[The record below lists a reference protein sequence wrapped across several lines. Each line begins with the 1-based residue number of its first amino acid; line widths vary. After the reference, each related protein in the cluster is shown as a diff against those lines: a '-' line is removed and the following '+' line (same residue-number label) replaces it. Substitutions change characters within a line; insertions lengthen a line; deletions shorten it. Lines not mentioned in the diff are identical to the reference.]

1 MNSISDEDQIANT
14 CAVECGATVQI
25 SLVHLFTKRNSV
37 DPANAVAVEL
47 RSMLLNNFG
56 RKKIQTKNFKNV
68 IKKKQIK
75 IKEMKPPI
83 PLTLNIK
90 TISTEHLYIST

>member
-1 MNSISDEDQIANT
+1 MFSMNSISDEDQIANT

-56 RKKIQTKNFKNV
+56 KEKNTNKKFQKC
-68 IKKKQIK
+68 
-75 IKEMKPPI
+75 
-83 PLTLNIK
+83 
-90 TISTEHLYIST
+90 H